1 MSTQALL
8 VEVLLSAFFAI
19 ACFRARSGSSDVRGL
34 APKRLFVLT
43 DRIERLRISRWQWC
57 SMVVLLLLVRMQRGA
72 PMVAELTVL
81 AQFIVFMVLPSQKSS
96 PQKLQSQKPLREVL
110 RRS

>member
-8 VEVLLSAFFAI
+8 IEVLLSAFFAI
-19 ACFRARSGSSDVRGL
+19 ACFRARSGSSDARGL

-57 SMVVLLLLVRMQRGA
+57 SMIVLLLLVRVQRGA

-81 AQFIVFMVLPSQKSS
+81 TQFIVFLALPSQKSS
-96 PQKLQSQKPLREVL
+96 PQKIQLQKSLREDL

>member
-8 VEVLLSAFFAI
+8 VEVLLSAFFAV

-57 SMVVLLLLVRMQRGA
+57 SMVVLLLLVRMQHGA
-72 PMVAELTVL
+72 PMVAEVTVL
-81 AQFIVFMVLPSQKSS
+81 AQFILFMALPSHKPS
-96 PQKLQSQKPLREVL
+96 LQRNSMQKPLKEVL

>member
-19 ACFRARSGSSDVRGL
+19 ACFRARSGSSDVVGL

-57 SMVVLLLLVRMQRGA
+57 SMVMLLLLVRVQHGA
-72 PMVAELTVL
+72 PTVAELTVL
-81 AQFIVFMVLPSQKSS
+81 TQFIVFLALPSEKQPAQKHT
-96 PQKLQSQKPLREVL
+96 LHKPLREVL

>member
-43 DRIERLRISRWQWC
+43 DRIERLRVSRWQWC

-81 AQFIVFMVLPSQKSS
+81 AQFIVFLALPSHKFS
-96 PQKLQSQKPLREVL
+96 PQKDPLQKPLTEVL

>member
-19 ACFRARSGSSDVRGL
+19 ACFRARSGFFRCSRACSQ
-34 APKRLFVLT
+34 KLFVLT

-57 SMVVLLLLVRMQRGA
+57 SMVVLLLLVRLQHGA

-81 AQFIVFMVLPSQKSS
+81 MQFIVFLALPSQNSS
-96 PQKLQSQKPLREVL
+96 PQKKQSQKPLREVL

>member
-1 MSTQALL
+1 MGTQVLL
-8 VEVLLSAFFAI
+8 VEFLLSAFFAI
-19 ACFRARSGSSDVRGL
+19 ACFRARSGPSDVGGL
-34 APKRLFVLT
+34 APRKLFVLV
-43 DRIERLRISRWQWC
+43 DRIERLRVSRWQWC

-81 AQFIVFMVLPSQKSS
+81 TQFIVFLALPSGEQ
-96 PQKLQSQKPLREVL
+96 LSQKPLREVL

>member
-19 ACFRARSGSSDVRGL
+19 ACFRARSGASDVQGL

-57 SMVVLLLLVRMQRGA
+57 SMVVLLLLVRLQHGA
-72 PMVAELTVL
+72 PLVAEVTVL
-81 AQFIVFMVLPSQKSS
+81 LQFIVFLALPSQKSLT
-96 PQKLQSQKPLREVL
+96 QKIQSQRPLREVL

>member
-19 ACFRARSGSSDVRGL
+19 ACFRARSGSSDVQGL

-57 SMVVLLLLVRMQRGA
+57 SMVVLLLLVRMQHGA

-81 AQFIVFMVLPSQKSS
+81 AQFIVFLALPSHELS
-96 PQKLQSQKPLREVL
+96 PQKNSVQKPLREVL

>member
-8 VEVLLSAFFAI
+8 VEVLLSGFFAI
-19 ACFRARSGSSDVRGL
+19 ACFRARSGSSGVRGL

-57 SMVVLLLLVRMQRGA
+57 SMVILLLLVRSQHGA

-81 AQFIVFMVLPSQKSS
+81 TQFIVFLALPSGKPS
-96 PQKLQSQKPLREVL
+96 PQTDSFQKPLTEVL

>member
-1 MSTQALL
+1 MSIQALL
-8 VEVLLSAFFAI
+8 VESLLSAFFAI

-34 APKRLFVLT
+34 APKRLFTLT
-43 DRIERLRISRWQWC
+43 GRIERLRISRWQWC
-57 SMVVLLLLVRMQRGA
+57 SMVVLLLLVRVQHGA

-81 AQFIVFMVLPSQKSS
+81 LQFVVFLALPSQES
-96 PQKLQSQKPLREVL
+96 LSQPVQTTKPLREVL